1 MQVRQKQRERHT
13 SAELIEKSTRI
24 LEHSRATLK
33 AYQEK
38 IAAARKPAGSQPAVM
53 QGKLKDG

>member
-38 IAAARKPAGSQPAVM
+38 IVAARKPAGSEPSVTETKREE
-53 QGKLKDG
+53 G